1 MYKIKYRFNNM
12 ALLQLWRCILYRFYT
27 NWSVVFIKES
37 NANDL
42 LKYITENGMID
53 LSYVQEQIEMKK
65 REELLKRH
73 PYSIWHNSKENVWYS
88 YLPDDS
94 KSNNRRKIKRKRK
107 RDLEELICDYY
118 LSMQSEHAEISKKK
132 DLSVENM
139 FYEFMKHKAN
149 EVNSGT
155 VKRMMAD
162 WTRFYEPEKKFIA
175 MPVKDLTKIDVDDFF
190 NLVLGKYNLKK
201 KAFYNMC
208 GILKQTL
215 EYAVDAEYIE
225 KNPYRVKINRKKL
238 VSSSKKPSEKEVF
251 QADEKVM
258 LLDEMERRLQNNPS
272 NTAPLAVMLDFEL
285 GTRKG
290 EILAICKS
298 DIVDNR
304 IHIHRQLV
312 EEFDTSDLNHMKSK
326 GFHVVDYTKSEDGD
340 RWLPLTNE
348 AKRIIK
354 RIDAINETY
363 GHRYKDFLFVKDGK
377 CLTPDAIDAQ
387 IKRGCEHIGIPVKTM
402 HKIRKTYASTLLH
415 NGVNLSI
422 VKDMLGHADESTTL
436 KHYIYN
442 IEDSTETDNKV
453 LNALDPQNDAK
464 SDQSDQ
470 NIIPFAKIKRAE
482 SPDKSILS
490 TL

>member
-1 MYKIKYRFNNM
+1 
-12 ALLQLWRCILYRFYT
+12 
-27 NWSVVFIKES
+27 
-37 NANDL
+37 
-42 LKYITENGMID
+42 MID
-53 LSYVQEQIEMKK
+53 LAYVQEQVEMKK
-65 REELLKRH
+65 REEILKRH
-73 PYSIWHNSKENVWYS
+73 QYSIWHNDKEDVWYS

-94 KSNNRRKIKRKRK
+94 KSNNRKKIKRKRK
-107 RDLEELICDYY
+107 RDLEEVICDYY
-118 LSMQSEHAEISKKK
+118 LSVQSESENTVKSK
-132 DLSVENM
+132 DLSVESM
-139 FYEFMKHKAN
+139 FYEFMKHKSN
-149 EVNSGT
+149 EVGSGT
-155 VKRMMAD
+155 IKRMMAD
-162 WTRFYEPEKKFIA
+162 WSRFYEPDQEFIA
-175 MPVKDLTKIDVDDFF
+175 ISVQNLTKINIDDFF
-190 NLVLGKYNLKK
+190 NAVLGKHNLKK

-225 KNPYRVKINRKKL
+225 KNPYRVKINRKKF
-238 VSSSKKPSEKEVF
+238 VSGSKKPSEKEVF
-251 QADEKVM
+251 QADEKER
-258 LLDEMERRLQNNPS
+258 LLDEMERRLKNNPS

-298 DIVDNR
+298 DIVGNR

-312 EEFDTSDLNHMKSK
+312 EEFDTSDLNQMKSK

-340 RWLPLTNE
+340 RWLPLTE
-348 AKRIIK
+348 KAQKLIK
-354 RIDAINETY
+354 RVEMINEEY
-363 GHRYKDFLFVKDGK
+363 GHKYEDFLFVRDGR
-377 CLTPDAIDAQ
+377 CLTPDAVDTQ
-387 IKRGCEHIGIPVKTM
+387 IKRGCEYIGIPVKTM

-470 NIIPFAKIKRAE
+470 NVIPFTKIKRAKNLE
-482 SPDKSILS
+482 KSMLS
-490 TL
+490 AL

>member
-1 MYKIKYRFNNM
+1 
-12 ALLQLWRCILYRFYT
+12 
-27 NWSVVFIKES
+27 
-37 NANDL
+37 
-42 LKYITENGMID
+42 MID
-53 LSYVQEQIEMKK
+53 LAYVQEQVEMKK
-65 REELLKRH
+65 REEILKQH
-73 PYSIWHNSKENVWYS
+73 QYSIWHSEKEDAWYS
-88 YLPDDS
+88 YLPDSS
-94 KSNNRRKIKRKRK
+94 KKNNRKKIKRKRK
-107 RDLEELICDYY
+107 RDLEDVICDFY
-118 LSMQSEHAEISKKK
+118 LSMQNEHEKIEKK
-132 DLSVENM
+132 DFSITSM
-139 FYEFMKHKAN
+139 FFEFMKYKAN

-155 VKRMMAD
+155 IKRMMAD
-162 WTRFYEPEKKFIA
+162 WTRFYEPEQEFVALSIKN
-175 MPVKDLTKIDVDDFF
+175 LTKINIDDFF
-190 NLVLGKYNLKK
+190 NVVLEKHNLKK

-225 KNPYRVKINRKKL
+225 KSPYRVKVNKKKL
-238 VSSSKKPSEKEVF
+238 SSSSKKPSEKEVF
-251 QADEKVM
+251 QADEKE
-258 LLDEMERRLQNNPS
+258 LLIGEMERRLKNNPS

-298 DIVDNR
+298 DIIDNR
-304 IHIHRQLV
+304 IHIHKQLIEV
-312 EEFDTSDLNHMKSK
+312 FDTTDLNHIKSK

-340 RWLPLTNE
+340 RWLPLSE
-348 AKRIIK
+348 RAKKILKRIES
-354 RIDAINETY
+354 INEEY

-377 CLTPDAIDAQ
+377 CLTPDAVDAQ

-453 LNALDPQNDAK
+453 LNALDPQNHVK

-470 NIIPFAKIKRAE
+470 NIISFTKIKRTKN
-482 SPDKSILS
+482 PDKSTFSAL
-490 TL
+490 

>member
-1 MYKIKYRFNNM
+1 M
-12 ALLQLWRCILYRFYT
+12 
-27 NWSVVFIKES
+27 
-37 NANDL
+37 
-42 LKYITENGMID
+42 KYIAENDMID
-53 LSYVQEQIEMKK
+53 LAYVQEQVEMKK
-65 REELLKRH
+65 REEILKRH
-73 PYSIWHNSKENVWYS
+73 QYSIWHNEKEDVWYS

-94 KSNNRRKIKRKRK
+94 KSNNRKKIKRKRK
-107 RDLEELICDYY
+107 RDLEEAIYDYY
-118 LSMQSEHAEISKKK
+118 LSVQNETEKTVKSK
-132 DLSVENM
+132 DLSVESM
-139 FYEFMKHKAN
+139 FYEFMKHKTN

-162 WTRFYEPEKKFIA
+162 WTRFYEPEKEFIA
-175 MPVKDLTKIDVDDFF
+175 ISVQNLTKIDVDDFF
-190 NLVLGKYNLKK
+190 NAVLGKYKLKK

-225 KNPYRVKINRKKL
+225 KNPYRIKVNKKKF
-238 VSSSKKPSEKEVF
+238 VSSSKKPSDKEVF
-251 QADEKVM
+251 QDDEKD
-258 LLDEMERRLQNNPS
+258 LLIEEMERRLKNNPS

-298 DIVDNR
+298 DIINNR

-312 EEFDTSDLNHMKSK
+312 EEFDTSDLNHMISM

-340 RWLPLTNE
+340 RWLPLTE
-348 AKRIIK
+348 RAKRIIR
-354 RIDAINETY
+354 RIEAINEEY
-363 GHRYKDFLFVKDGK
+363 SHQYKDFLFAKDGK
-377 CLTPDAIDAQ
+377 CLTPDAVDAQ

-442 IEDSTETDNKV
+442 IEGSTETDNKV

-464 SDQSDQ
+464 SDQRDQ
-470 NIIPFAKIKRAE
+470 NIISFTKIKRAE
-482 SPDKSILS
+482 NPDKSTLS
-490 TL
+490 AL

>member
-1 MYKIKYRFNNM
+1 
-12 ALLQLWRCILYRFYT
+12 
-27 NWSVVFIKES
+27 
-37 NANDL
+37 
-42 LKYITENGMID
+42 MID
-53 LSYVQEQIEMKK
+53 LAYVQEQVEMKK
-65 REELLKRH
+65 REEILKQH
-73 PYSIWHNSKENVWYS
+73 QYSIWHSEKEDVWYS
-88 YLPDDS
+88 YLPDSS
-94 KSNNRRKIKRKRK
+94 KKNNRKKIKRKRK
-107 RDLEELICDYY
+107 RDLEDFICDFY
-118 LSMQSEHAEISKKK
+118 LSMPNEHEKIEKK
-132 DLSVENM
+132 DFSITSM
-139 FYEFMKHKAN
+139 FFEFMKYKAN

-155 VKRMMAD
+155 IKRMMAD
-162 WTRFYEPEKKFIA
+162 WTRFYEPEQEFVTLSIKS
-175 MPVKDLTKIDVDDFF
+175 LTKINIDDFF
-190 NLVLGKYNLKK
+190 NAVLEKHNLKK

-225 KNPYRVKINRKKL
+225 KNPYRVKVNKKKL
-238 VSSSKKPSEKEVF
+238 SSSSKKPSEKEVF
-251 QADEKVM
+251 QADEKE
-258 LLDEMERRLQNNPS
+258 LLISEMERRLKNNPS

-298 DIVDNR
+298 DIIENR
-304 IHIHRQLV
+304 IHIHKQLI
-312 EEFDTSDLNHMKSK
+312 EEFDTTDLNHIKSE

-340 RWLPLTNE
+340 RWLPLTE
-348 AKRIIK
+348 QAKKILKRIES
-354 RIDAINETY
+354 INEEY

-377 CLTPDAIDAQ
+377 CLTPDAVDAQ

-453 LNALDPQNDAK
+453 LNALDPQNHAK

-470 NIIPFAKIKRAE
+470 NIISFAKVKRAKN
-482 SPDKSILS
+482 PDKSTFSAL
-490 TL
+490 

>member
-1 MYKIKYRFNNM
+1 MN
-12 ALLQLWRCILYRFYT
+12 WRPI
-27 NWSVVFIKES
+27 FIKE
-37 NANDL
+37 NNTNDL
-42 LKYITENGMID
+42 LKYILENGMID
-53 LSYVQEQIEMKK
+53 LTYVQEQIEMKK
-65 REELLKRH
+65 REEILKRH
-73 PYSIWHNSKENVWYS
+73 HYSIWHSDKEDVWYS

-94 KSNNRRKIKRKRK
+94 KPNNRKKIKRKRR
-107 RDLEELICDYY
+107 RDLEDIICDYY
-118 LSMQSEHAEISKKK
+118 ISVQNEHTEATKSK
-132 DLSVENM
+132 DWSIESM
-139 FYEFMKHKAN
+139 FYEFMQHKAN

-155 VKRMMAD
+155 IKRMMAD
-162 WTRFYEPEKKFIA
+162 WERFYEPEKEFISIS
-175 MPVKDLTKIDVDDFF
+175 VKNLTKINIDDFF
-190 NLVLGKYNLKK
+190 NEVLRKYSLKK

-225 KNPYRVKINRKKL
+225 KNPYRIKVNKKRF
-238 VSSSKKPSEKEVF
+238 VSSSKKPSTKEVF
-251 QADEKVM
+251 QANEKEM
-258 LLDEMERRLQNNPS
+258 LIEEMERRLKNNPS
-272 NTAPLAVMLDFEL
+272 NTAPLAVMLNFEL

-290 EILAICKS
+290 EILAISKA

-304 IHIHRQLV
+304 IHIHKQLV
-312 EEFDTSDLNHMKSK
+312 EEFDTSDLNNIKSK

-340 RWLPLTNE
+340 RWLPLTDK
-348 AKRIIK
+348 AKKIIK
-354 RIDAINETY
+354 RIEMINQEFGY
-363 GHRYKDFLFVKDGK
+363 QYKDFLFVKGNN

-453 LNALDPQNDAK
+453 LNALEPQNHTK
-464 SDQSDQ
+464 SAQSDQ
-470 NIIPFAKIKRAE
+470 NVIPFTKRKRTE
-482 SPDKSILS
+482 NIEKSTFSVL
-490 TL
+490 

>member
-1 MYKIKYRFNNM
+1 
-12 ALLQLWRCILYRFYT
+12 
-27 NWSVVFIKES
+27 
-37 NANDL
+37 
-42 LKYITENGMID
+42 MID
-53 LSYVQEQIEMKK
+53 LAYVQEQVEMKK
-65 REELLKRH
+65 REEILKRH
-73 PYSIWHNSKENVWYS
+73 QYSIWHNEKEDVWYS

-94 KSNNRRKIKRKRK
+94 KSNNRKKIKRKRK
-107 RDLEELICDYY
+107 RDLEEAIYDYY
-118 LSMQSEHAEISKKK
+118 LSVQNETEKTVKSK
-132 DLSVENM
+132 DLSVESM
-139 FYEFMKHKAN
+139 FYEFMKHKTN

-162 WTRFYEPEKKFIA
+162 WTRFYEPEKEFIA
-175 MPVKDLTKIDVDDFF
+175 ISVQNLTKIDVDDFF
-190 NLVLGKYNLKK
+190 NAVLGKYKLKK

-225 KNPYRVKINRKKL
+225 KNPYRIKVNKKKFA
-238 VSSSKKPSEKEVF
+238 SSSKKPSDKEVF
-251 QADEKVM
+251 QNDEKDF
-258 LLDEMERRLQNNPS
+258 LIEEMERRLKNNPS

-298 DIVDNR
+298 DIINNR

-312 EEFDTSDLNHMKSK
+312 EEFDTSDLNHMISM

-340 RWLPLTNE
+340 RWLPLTE
-348 AKRIIK
+348 RAKGIIRRIE
-354 RIDAINETY
+354 AINEEY
-363 GHRYKDFLFVKDGK
+363 SHQYKDFLFVKDGK
-377 CLTPDAIDAQ
+377 CLTPDAVDAQ

-442 IEDSTETDNKV
+442 IEGSTETDNKV

-464 SDQSDQ
+464 SDQRDQ
-470 NIIPFAKIKRAE
+470 NIISFTKIKRAE
-482 SPDKSILS
+482 NPDKSTLS
-490 TL
+490 AL